1 MASNGK
7 ISLIQLSKNMIFY
20 MLEMPNHIFSK
31 IDSIGN
37 ADNWLKNA
45 SNNTYSNPIAL
56 IPVLGWFMRLAYFLN
71 FLDKICMFFSR
82 KRFEESYLLPYL
94 CKYRAKNGQNG
105 QIGGFQ
111 AQEKNL

>member
-1 MASNGK
+1 
-7 ISLIQLSKNMIFY
+7 MIFY

-56 IPVLGWFMRLAYFLN
+56 IP
-71 FLDKICMFFSR
+71 MF
-82 KRFEESYLLPYL
+82 
-94 CKYRAKNGQNG
+94 
-105 QIGGFQ
+105 
-111 AQEKNL
+111 

>member
-20 MLEMPNHIFSK
+20 MLEMPNHIFSR

-45 SNNTYSNPIAL
+45 SNNMYSNPIAL
-56 IPVLGWFMRLAYFLN
+56 IP
-71 FLDKICMFFSR
+71 MF
-82 KRFEESYLLPYL
+82 
-94 CKYRAKNGQNG
+94 
-105 QIGGFQ
+105 
-111 AQEKNL
+111 